1 MVVVPKTDESIRLC
15 INYRKVNEIVAFN
28 AFPMPE
34 VFYMR
39 SDLLDLWYLQ
49 TFNNYLLIYLLG
61 NWKISRDFDP
71 SCLPACLPST
81 VTPTT

>member
-34 VFYMR
+34 
-39 SDLLDLWYLQ
+39 